1 METSFSCKWT
11 WTKTPIFGIGLSL
24 LASLIIQKLILWQGT
39 PSSCNIAMT
48 LLYDFSDKSSNV
60 LLIRFSIIFSFLF
73 CFLSLLALV
82 QFSGRMLLAS
92 KMDFDIN
99 QEESWSNL
107 LLFSCFCRNSVWYNA
122 ATSEFYVLEKDA
134 RCSIQSDSEMLERVS
149 VFYCR
154 IKTLGILET
163 WEGSVAKFM
172 LHKYKGWILIHY
184 SAIFILE

>member
-60 LLIRFSIIFSFLF
+60 LLIRFSIIFPFLF

-134 RCSIQSDSEMLERVS
+134 RCSIQSDSEMLESVS

-154 IKTLGILET
+154 IKTLGILESCK
-163 WEGSVAKFM
+163 GSVAKFM
-172 LHKYKGWILIHY
+172 LHK
-184 SAIFILE
+184 S